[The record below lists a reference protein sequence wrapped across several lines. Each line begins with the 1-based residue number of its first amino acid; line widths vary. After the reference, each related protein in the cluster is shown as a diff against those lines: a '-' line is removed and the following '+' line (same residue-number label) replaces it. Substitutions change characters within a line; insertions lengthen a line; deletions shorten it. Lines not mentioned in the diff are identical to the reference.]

1 MRIPIYEPE
10 LTDAD
15 KKLMQAAIESGWI
28 SSLGP
33 YIKEFE
39 DRFSNYTGLPYCVSC
54 STGTSALH
62 LALKS
67 LNIGPGHRVGIPS
80 FTYVATANAVKYVG
94 AEPVFFDVSYA
105 SWNLNIDDL
114 ADEHLEQLDC
124 IILVDIYGLPSL
136 SELQFKRLKQ
146 LGILVVQD
154 CAESLGAFIDGKH
167 VGHFCD
173 VATFSFFGNKTLT
186 TGEGGMVATKNVK
199 VRDRVNILKDQ
210 GRKLEPYF
218 HYEIGYNY
226 RMTNIQ
232 AALGVSQIS
241 RIVETLERKA
251 ALFQFY
257 WKNFKNLGIQQQVND
272 NGSVSSHWMCAF
284 LFPNEDQMKKTKK
297 YLSENE
303 IETRPFFTP
312 IENFPMYGNKQAAP
326 NCERLKRV
334 GLCLPSYPTIS
345 KADQKFIKDAV
356 IRSFM

>member
-1 MRIPIYEPE
+1 MRIPIYEPD
-10 LTDAD
+10 LTCAD
-15 KKLMQAAIESGWI
+15 KKLMQAAIESGWV

-39 DRFSNYTGLPYCVSC
+39 ERFSEYTSLPYCVSC
-54 STGTSALH
+54 STGTAALH

-94 AEPVFFDVSYA
+94 AEPVFFDVSAA

-114 ADEHLEQLDC
+114 TDEQLEKLDC
-124 IILVDIYGLPSL
+124 IILVDIYGSPSL
-136 SELQFKRLKQ
+136 SKLQFNRLKRFG
-146 LGILVVQD
+146 LLVVQD
-154 CAESLGAFIDGKH
+154 CAESLGARIDGKH

-186 TGEGGMVATKNVK
+186 TGEGGMVASNNPEI
-199 VRDRVNILKDQ
+199 RDRVKSLKDQ

-241 RIVETLERKA
+241 RITKTLERKA
-251 ALFQFY
+251 DLFQFY
-257 WKNFKNLGIQQQVND
+257 WQNFKNLGIQQQVSV

-284 LFPNEDQMKKTKK
+284 LFPNEEQRKKTKS
-297 YLSENE
+297 LLDQNA
-303 IETRPFFTP
+303 IDTRPFFTP
-312 IENFPMYGNKQAAP
+312 IESFPMYGNKNSAA
-326 NCERLKRV
+326 NSATLHKL

-345 KADQKFIKDAV
+345 ETDKNLVKDVFIG
-356 IRSFM
+356 SFT